1 MKAGETELIERG
13 DRVPVVRVAPTKAE
27 PVDEANAAPRIQQ
40 FLSTRRSNEVIAK
53 EMKRLKEHARIEYVG
68 EFAAGAA
75 AQAKP
80 AAASQTPK
88 DGQAPDL
95 GIEKAVRGFR

>member
-1 MKAGETELIERG
+1 LH
-13 DRVPVVRVAPTKAE
+13 
-27 PVDEANAAPRIQQ
+27 
-40 FLSTRRSNEVIAK
+40 AK
-53 EMKRLKEHARIEYVG
+53 IEYLG

-80 AAASQTPK
+80 AAAAQTPK